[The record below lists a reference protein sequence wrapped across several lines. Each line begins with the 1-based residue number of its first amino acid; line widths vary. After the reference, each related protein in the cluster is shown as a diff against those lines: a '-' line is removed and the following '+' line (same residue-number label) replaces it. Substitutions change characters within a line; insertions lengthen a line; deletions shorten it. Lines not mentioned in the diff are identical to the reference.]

1 MKYLLSDIL
10 KEYSE
15 KNSLNKY
22 YPVAVGKYGI
32 RKRSDI
38 YKKELAKDYSKN
50 KVIRKNTLIV
60 GMGSTQID
68 IGVLSSDEIFSVSPA
83 YHTFNI
89 SDKIVDSR
97 YLDLLFLSKNNE
109 YTQKYM
115 IASARQGKTVN
126 LKDLLK
132 EIIEIPNFEQQYEII
147 NKIEKIKKFIQFE
160 EENIS
165 YYEELIKSRFIE
177 MFGDI
182 NDNPNQY
189 PILKFTDVADIDC
202 NMIHNFEK
210 YQDYPHIGIDC
221 IEKDTGNILPY
232 KTIKED
238 GVISGKYLFNSKH
251 IIYSKIRPNL
261 NKVALPNFE
270 GLCSA
275 DSYPILVKENIC
287 NRLFFAYILRG
298 NYFLNYILPFS
309 SRANMPKVNQVQ
321 LSGFSLP
328 VPPIELQNE
337 FAEFVQLIDKLKFD
351 DYSKYFLCEIL
362 TFISSTIAYSRV
374 VSIFVCPKRC

>member
-50 KVIRKNTLIV
+50 KIIRKNTLIV

-165 YYEELIKSRFIE
+165 YYEELIKSRFMCQE
-177 MFGDI
+177 VAVWKRV
-182 NDNPNQY
+182 
-189 PILKFTDVADIDC
+189 LKV
-202 NMIHNFEK
+202 
-210 YQDYPHIGIDC
+210 
-221 IEKDTGNILPY
+221 
-232 KTIKED
+232 
-238 GVISGKYLFNSKH
+238 
-251 IIYSKIRPNL
+251 
-261 NKVALPNFE
+261 
-270 GLCSA
+270 
-275 DSYPILVKENIC
+275 
-287 NRLFFAYILRG
+287 
-298 NYFLNYILPFS
+298 
-309 SRANMPKVNQVQ
+309 
-321 LSGFSLP
+321 
-328 VPPIELQNE
+328 
-337 FAEFVQLIDKLKFD
+337 FV
-351 DYSKYFLCEIL
+351 S
-362 TFISSTIAYSRV
+362 
-374 VSIFVCPKRC
+374 

>member
-1 MKYLLSDIL
+1 
-10 KEYSE
+10 
-15 KNSLNKY
+15 
-22 YPVAVGKYGI
+22 
-32 RKRSDI
+32 
-38 YKKELAKDYSKN
+38 
-50 KVIRKNTLIV
+50 
-60 GMGSTQID
+60 
-68 IGVLSSDEIFSVSPA
+68 
-83 YHTFNI
+83 
-89 SDKIVDSR
+89 
-97 YLDLLFLSKNNE
+97 
-109 YTQKYM
+109 
-115 IASARQGKTVN
+115 
-126 LKDLLK
+126 
-132 EIIEIPNFEQQYEII
+132 
-147 NKIEKIKKFIQFE
+147 
-160 EENIS
+160 
-165 YYEELIKSRFIE
+165 

>member
-68 IGVLSSDEIFSVSPA
+68 IGVLSSEEIFSVSPA

-89 SDKIVDSR
+89 NDKIVDSR

-132 EIIEIPNFEQQYEII
+132 EIIEIPNFEQQHEII

-165 YYEELIKSRFIE
+165 YYEELIKSRFIC
-177 MFGDI
+177 
-182 NDNPNQY
+182 QR
-189 PILKFTDVADIDC
+189 VA
-202 NMIHNFEK
+202 
-210 YQDYPHIGIDC
+210 
-221 IEKDTGNILPY
+221 
-232 KTIKED
+232 
-238 GVISGKYLFNSKH
+238 
-251 IIYSKIRPNL
+251 
-261 NKVALPNFE
+261 
-270 GLCSA
+270 
-275 DSYPILVKENIC
+275 
-287 NRLFFAYILRG
+287 
-298 NYFLNYILPFS
+298 
-309 SRANMPKVNQVQ
+309 
-321 LSGFSLP
+321 
-328 VPPIELQNE
+328 
-337 FAEFVQLIDKLKFD
+337 
-351 DYSKYFLCEIL
+351 
-362 TFISSTIAYSRV
+362 
-374 VSIFVCPKRC
+374 